1 MNRITINGCFAALRA
16 AAIVAATAALIA
28 AAPAQAQTQT
38 QTQSDRALSPTQAWI
53 EGIEDPSLGYRAWIH
68 GIVPA
73 AAETEAPS
81 GIDAAINAFTA
92 PVASFIGKVVFFRIG
107 IEVFG
112 AGLPL
117 VVLWLVIGAVF
128 FTLYMNFIN
137 LRGFKHAIELV
148 RGDYADPNSHGE
160 VSHFQALATAVSGT
174 VGIGN
179 IGGVAVAV
187 TVGGAG
193 ATFWLIVAGFL
204 GMSTKFV
211 ECTLGVKYRQ
221 EFEDGHVS
229 GGPMYYLRKGFSDRG
244 MHGFGKFMGA
254 FYAIGIFIG
263 ALGIGN
269 MFQSNQAYVQLN
281 NVAGGALD
289 GLGWLVGL
297 VMAAVVFMVIV
308 GGIKSIARVTEKIV
322 PFMALFYCVFALIV
336 IFLNSAV
343 LPQAVANIFAG
354 AFTGEGVAGGA
365 LGALI
370 IGFQRAVF
378 SNEAGIGSA
387 SIAHS
392 AVKTDEPVT
401 EGIVSLLEPFI
412 DTIVIC
418 TITALVIGTAQVADP
433 YFAGDAQGVAMT
445 SAAFAREFSWFPLPL
460 AFAAVLFAFSTMIS
474 WSYYGLKGWSYLF
487 GESAK
492 SQINYKV
499 IFCAFVALGCVV
511 QLGPILDISDA
522 LVFLICVPNILGL
535 YFLAPIVKKEMNS
548 YFARIDSGDI
558 KKYK

>member
-1 MNRITINGCFAALRA
+1 MKRFFSLVTLLLGSISTAHAGIDDAINS
-16 AAIVAATAALIA
+16 ATAPI
-28 AAPAQAQTQT
+28 
-38 QTQSDRALSPTQAWI
+38 
-53 EGIEDPSLGYRAWIH
+53 
-68 GIVPA
+68 
-73 AAETEAPS
+73 
-81 GIDAAINAFTA
+81 
-92 PVASFIGKVVFFRIG
+92 ASFIGQVVFFKIP
-107 IEVFG
+107 IFG
-112 AGLPL
+112 AQLPV
-117 VVLWLVIGAVF
+117 VVLWLVVGAVF
-128 FTLYMNFIN
+128 FTFYMGFIN
-137 LRGFKHAIELV
+137 LRGFKHAIQLV

-187 TVGGAG
+187 TVGGPG
-193 ATFWLIVAGFL
+193 ATFWLIMAGFL

-211 ECTLGVKYRQ
+211 ECTLGVKYRK
-221 EFEDGHVS
+221 EFDDGHVS
-229 GGPMYYLRKGFSDRG
+229 GGPMYYLRQGFKDRG
-244 MHGFGKFMGA
+244 MEGFGKFMGT

-281 NVAGGALD
+281 NVSGGALD

-297 VMAAVVFMVIV
+297 ILAGVVFAVII

-322 PFMALFYCVFALIV
+322 PFMAVFYCLFAIIV
-336 IFLNSAV
+336 ILMNVGS
-343 LPQAVANIFAG
+343 LPQAIANIFTG

-365 LGALI
+365 LGAMI

-387 SIAHS
+387 SIAHA

-433 YFAGDAQGVAMT
+433 NFAGDALGVAMT
-445 SAAFAREFSWFPLPL
+445 SAAFEREFSWFPIPL
-460 AFAAVLFAFSTMIS
+460 AFAALLFAFSTMIS
-474 WSYYGLKGWSYLF
+474 WSYYGLKGWTYMF
-487 GESAK
+487 GEDERG
-492 SQINYKV
+492 QTIYKI
-499 IFCAFVALGCVV
+499 IFCAFVALGCIV

-535 YFLAPIVKKEMNS
+535 YFLAPIVKREMIS
-548 YFARIDSGDI
+548 YFARVESGEI
-558 KKYK
+558 RKFK

>member
-1 MNRITINGCFAALRA
+1 MKRFMGMLVLLAGSHSSAQAGIDDVINS
-16 AAIVAATAALIA
+16 ATAPIATLIG
-28 AAPAQAQTQT
+28 Q
-38 QTQSDRALSPTQAWI
+38 I
-53 EGIEDPSLGYRAWIH
+53 
-68 GIVPA
+68 
-73 AAETEAPS
+73 
-81 GIDAAINAFTA
+81 
-92 PVASFIGKVVFFRIG
+92 VFFKIP
-107 IEVFG
+107 IFG
-112 AGLPL
+112 AQLPV
-117 VVLWLVIGAVF
+117 VVLWLVVGAVF
-128 FTLYMNFIN
+128 FTFYMGFIN
-137 LRGFKHAIELV
+137 LRGFKHAIQLV
-148 RGDYADPNSHGE
+148 RGDYADPNSSGE

-187 TVGGAG
+187 TVGGPG
-193 ATFWLIVAGFL
+193 ATFWLIMAGFL

-211 ECTLGVKYRQ
+211 ECTLGVKYRK
-221 EFEDGHVS
+221 EFDDGHVS
-229 GGPMYYLRKGFSDRG
+229 GGPMYYLRQGFKERG
-244 MHGFGKFMGA
+244 MEGFGKFMGT

-281 NVAGGALD
+281 NVSGGALD

-297 VMAAVVFMVIV
+297 ILAGVVFSVIV

-322 PFMALFYCVFALIV
+322 PFMAIFYCLFSIIV
-336 IFLNSAV
+336 ILMNVGS
-343 LPQAVANIFAG
+343 LPQAIANIFTG

-365 LGALI
+365 LGAMI

-392 AVKTDEPVT
+392 AVRTDEPVT

-418 TITALVIGTAQVADP
+418 TITALVIGTAQVAAPD
-433 YFAGDAQGVAMT
+433 FAGDSIGVAMT
-445 SAAFAREFSWFPLPL
+445 SAAFEREFSWFPIPL
-460 AFAAVLFAFSTMIS
+460 AFAALMFAFSTMIS
-474 WSYYGLKGWSYLF
+474 WSNYGLKGWTYLF
-487 GESAK
+487 GEDERG
-492 SQINYKV
+492 QTIYK
-499 IFCAFVALGCVV
+499 ILFCVFVALGCVV

-535 YFLAPIVKKEMNS
+535 YFLAPIVKREMIS
-548 YFARIDSGDI
+548 YFARVESGEI
-558 KKYK
+558 RKFK

>member
-1 MNRITINGCFAALRA
+1 MKRLFYALSVIMISVSNAQAGIDDAINS
-16 AAIVAATAALIA
+16 ATAPIA
-28 AAPAQAQTQT
+28 T
-38 QTQSDRALSPTQAWI
+38 L
-53 EGIEDPSLGYRAWIH
+53 
-68 GIVPA
+68 
-73 AAETEAPS
+73 
-81 GIDAAINAFTA
+81 
-92 PVASFIGKVVFFRIG
+92 IGKIVFFKIP
-107 IEVFG
+107 VFG
-112 AGLPL
+112 AQLPV
-117 VVLWLVIGAVF
+117 VVLWLVVGAVF
-128 FTLYMNFIN
+128 FTFYMGFIN

-148 RGDYADPNSHGE
+148 RGDYADPHSHGE

-187 TVGGAG
+187 TVGGPG
-193 ATFWLIVAGFL
+193 ATFWLILAGFL

-211 ECTLGVKYRQ
+211 ECTLGVKYRK

-229 GGPMYYLRKGFSDRG
+229 GGPMYYLRQGFADRG
-244 MHGFGKFMGA
+244 MEGFGKFMGT

-281 NVAGGALD
+281 QVSGGALD

-297 VMAAVVFMVIV
+297 ILAAVVFSVIV

-322 PFMALFYCVFALIV
+322 PFMAVFYCLFAIIV
-336 IFLNSAV
+336 ILMNYSSI
-343 LPQAVANIFAG
+343 PQAISNVFNG

-365 LGALI
+365 LGAMI

-418 TITALVIGTAQVADP
+418 TITAMVIGTAQVAAPD
-433 YFAGDAQGVAMT
+433 FAHGAQGVAMT
-445 SAAFAREFSWFPLPL
+445 SAAFEREFSWFPIPL
-460 AFAAVLFAFSTMIS
+460 AFAALLFAFSTMIS
-474 WSYYGLKGWSYLF
+474 WSYYGLKGWTYLF
-487 GESAK
+487 GESERG
-492 SQINYKV
+492 QTIYKL
-499 IFCAFVALGCVV
+499 IFCVFVALGCVV

-548 YFARIDSGDI
+548 YFARIKSGEI
-558 KKYK
+558 RKFK

>member
-1 MNRITINGCFAALRA
+1 MSR
-16 AAIVAATAALIA
+16 LIA
-28 AAPAQAQTQT
+28 ALLPLAVLPSPA
-38 QTQSDRALSPTQAWI
+38 L
-53 EGIEDPSLGYRAWIH
+53 
-68 GIVPA
+68 A
-73 AAETEAPS
+73 A
-81 GIDAAINAFTA
+81 GIDETINNLTA
-92 PVASFIGKVVFFRIG
+92 PLATLIGQIVFFK
-107 IEVFG
+107 VTLFG

-117 VVLWLVIGAVF
+117 VVLWLVAGAVF
-128 FTLYMNFIN
+128 FTFYMGFVN

-148 RGDYADPNSHGE
+148 RGDYADPDSAGE

-187 TVGGAG
+187 TVGGPG
-193 ATFWLIVAGFL
+193 ATFWLILAGFL

-211 ECTLGVKYRQ
+211 ECTLGVKYRN
-221 EFEDGHVS
+221 ENPDGSVS
-229 GGPMYYLRKGFSDRG
+229 GGPMYYLSKGFAERG
-244 MHGFGKFMGA
+244 MEGFGKVIGT
-254 FYAIGIFIG
+254 FYAIGIFVG

-281 NVAGGALD
+281 TVAGGRLD
-289 GLGWLVGL
+289 GYGWLIGL
-297 VMAAVVFMVIV
+297 ILAAVVFAVII

-322 PFMALFYCVFALIV
+322 PFMAVFYCVFAIIV
-336 IFLNSAV
+336 ILMNFTAI
-343 LPQAVANIFAG
+343 PEAIANVFTG

-401 EGIVSLLEPFI
+401 EGYVSLLEPFI

-418 TITALVIGTAQVADP
+418 TITAMVIGTSQVADP
-433 YFAGDAQGVAMT
+433 GFAGEATGVAMT
-445 SAAFAREFSWFPLPL
+445 SAAFERQLSWFPLPL
-460 AFAAVLFAFSTMIS
+460 AFAALLFAFSTMIS
-474 WSYYGLKGWSYLF
+474 WSYYGLKGWTYLF
-487 GESAK
+487 GEGDAG
-492 SQINYKV
+492 QTVYKL

-535 YFLAPIVKKEMNS
+535 YFLAPIVRREMDD
-548 YFARIDSGDI
+548 YRARLARGEIR
-558 KKYK
+558 KYA

>member
-1 MNRITINGCFAALRA
+1 MRRIFLTLSLFCASLNNAYAGIDETIND
-16 AAIVAATAALIA
+16 ATAPIA
-28 AAPAQAQTQT
+28 AWVGQ
-38 QTQSDRALSPTQAWI
+38 
-53 EGIEDPSLGYRAWIH
+53 
-68 GIVPA
+68 
-73 AAETEAPS
+73 
-81 GIDAAINAFTA
+81 
-92 PVASFIGKVVFFRIG
+92 VVFFKITL
-107 IEVFG
+107 FG
-112 AGLPL
+112 AQLPV
-117 VVLWLVIGAVF
+117 VVLWLVVGAVF
-128 FTLYMNFIN
+128 FTFYMNFIN

-148 RGDYADPNSHGE
+148 RGDYADPNSSGE

-211 ECTLGVKYRQ
+211 ECTLGVKYRK

-229 GGPMYYLRKGFSDRG
+229 GGPMYYLRQGFSERG
-244 MHGFGKFMGA
+244 MEGFGKFMGT
-254 FYAIGIFIG
+254 FYAVGIFIG

-281 NVAGGALD
+281 SVTGGALD

-297 VMAAVVFMVIV
+297 ILAAVVFSVII

-322 PFMALFYCVFALIV
+322 PFMAVFYCLFAIIV
-336 IFLNSAV
+336 ILMNANTI
-343 LPQAVANIFAG
+343 PTAIGNIFSG

-365 LGALI
+365 LGAMI

-392 AVKTDEPVT
+392 AVRTNEPVT

-433 YFAGDAQGVAMT
+433 SFAGDAKGVAMT
-445 SAAFAREFSWFPLPL
+445 SAAFEREFSWFPIPL
-460 AFAAVLFAFSTMIS
+460 AFAALLFAFSTMIS
-474 WSYYGLKGWSYLF
+474 WSYYGLKGWTYLF
-487 GESAK
+487 GESDTG
-492 SQINYKV
+492 QTIYKI
-499 IFCAFVALGCVV
+499 IFCVFVALGCVV
-511 QLGPILDISDA
+511 ELGPILDISDA

-535 YFLAPIVKKEMNS
+535 YFLAPIVKREMIS
-548 YFARIDSGDI
+548 YFARIESGEI
-558 KKYK
+558 KKFK

>member
-1 MNRITINGCFAALRA
+1 MASPIITNEVCSMYKKSLRNIALGL
-16 AAIVAATAALIA
+16 IGFLITATAHAQGGSNPLAWFDGIDTAVNDMTAPIA
-28 AAPAQAQTQT
+28 AVFGQ
-38 QTQSDRALSPTQAWI
+38 I
-53 EGIEDPSLGYRAWIH
+53 
-68 GIVPA
+68 
-73 AAETEAPS
+73 
-81 GIDAAINAFTA
+81 
-92 PVASFIGKVVFFRIG
+92 VFFKIPM
-107 IEVFG
+107 FG
-112 AGLPL
+112 AQLPV

-128 FTLYMNFIN
+128 FTFYMGFIN

-148 RGDYADPNSHGE
+148 RGDYSDPKSQGE

-187 TVGGAG
+187 AIGGAG

-211 ECTLGVKYRQ
+211 ECTLGVKYREQ
-221 EFEDGHVS
+221 FPDGHVS
-229 GGPMYYLRKGFSDRG
+229 GGPMYYLRKGFADRG
-244 MHGFGKFMGA
+244 MHGFGRFMGA
-254 FYAIGIFIG
+254 FYALGIFIG

-281 NVAGGALD
+281 HVAGGGLD

-297 VMAAVVFMVIV
+297 IMAAVVFMVII

-322 PFMALFYCVFALIV
+322 PFMAIFYCLFALVV
-336 IFLNSAV
+336 ILLNSAV
-343 LPQAVANIFAG
+343 LPQAISNIFVG

-365 LGALI
+365 IGVLV

-387 SIAHS
+387 SIAHA
-392 AVKTDEPVT
+392 AVRTKEPVT

-433 YFAGDAQGVAMT
+433 NFAGDAQGVAMT
-445 SAAFAREFSWFPLPL
+445 SAAFEREFTWFPIPL
-460 AFAAVLFAFSTMIS
+460 AIAAVLFAFSTMIA
-474 WSYYGLKGWSYLF
+474 WSYYGLKGWTYLF
-487 GESAK
+487 GESTF
-492 SQINYKV
+492 SQTNYKV
-499 IFCAFVALGCVV
+499 LFCAFVVLGCVV

-535 YFLAPIVKKEMNS
+535 YFLAPIVKREMNA
-548 YFARIDSGDI
+548 YFARIESGEI
-558 KKYK
+558 KKFK

>member
-1 MNRITINGCFAALRA
+1 MSRLLT
-16 AAIVAATAALIA
+16 ALITVFLFS
-28 AAPAQAQTQT
+28 APAQAGF
-38 QTQSDRALSPTQAWI
+38 D
-53 EGIEDPSLGYRAWIH
+53 
-68 GIVPA
+68 
-73 AAETEAPS
+73 ET
-81 GIDAAINAFTA
+81 INELTA
-92 PVASFIGKVVFFRIG
+92 PIASAIGSFVFFKIPL
-107 IEVFG
+107 FG
-112 AGLPL
+112 AELPL

-128 FTLYMNFIN
+128 FTFYMGFVNIG
-137 LRGFKHAIELV
+137 GFKHALQLV
-148 RGDYADPNSHGE
+148 RGDYADPDSPGE

-187 TVGGAG
+187 TIGGAG

-221 EFEDGHVS
+221 ENPDGSVS
-229 GGPMYYLRKGFSDRG
+229 GGPMYYMRKGFEERG
-244 MHGFGKFMGA
+244 MGGFGKFMGT

-281 NVAGGALD
+281 TVAGGGLD

-297 VMAAVVFMVIV
+297 ILAAVVFAVII

-322 PFMALFYCVFALIV
+322 PFMAIFYCLFAIIV
-336 IFLNSAV
+336 ILMNYASIPA
-343 LPQAVANIFAG
+343 AIGNIFAG
-354 AFTGEGVAGGA
+354 AFTGEGVQGGA
-365 LGALI
+365 IGALI

-387 SIAHS
+387 SIAHA
-392 AVKTDEPVT
+392 AVRTPEPVT
-401 EGIVSLLEPFI
+401 EGYVSLLEPFI

-418 TITALVIGTAQVADP
+418 TITALVIGTSQVADP
-433 YFAGDAQGVAMT
+433 NFAGEATGVAMT
-445 SAAFAREFSWFPLPL
+445 SAAFERQISWFPLPL
-460 AFAAVLFAFSTMIS
+460 AFGALLFAFSTMIS
-474 WSYYGLKGWSYLF
+474 WSYYGLKGWTYLF
-487 GESAK
+487 GEGHMG
-492 SQINYKV
+492 QTIYKL
-499 IFCAFVALGCVV
+499 IFCAFVALGCMV

-535 YFLAPIVKKEMNS
+535 YVLAPVVRAEMLS
-548 YFARIDSGDI
+548 YKARLQSGEI
-558 KKYK
+558 QRYSH

>member
-1 MNRITINGCFAALRA
+1 MIRFFSVFGLMIACMANAYAGIDEAINS
-16 AAIVAATAALIA
+16 ATAPIATLIG
-28 AAPAQAQTQT
+28 Q
-38 QTQSDRALSPTQAWI
+38 I
-53 EGIEDPSLGYRAWIH
+53 
-68 GIVPA
+68 
-73 AAETEAPS
+73 
-81 GIDAAINAFTA
+81 
-92 PVASFIGKVVFFRIG
+92 VFFKIP
-107 IEVFG
+107 VFG
-112 AGLPL
+112 AQLPV
-117 VVLWLVIGAVF
+117 VVLWLVVGAVF
-128 FTLYMNFIN
+128 FTFYMGFIN
-137 LRGFKHAIELV
+137 IRGFKHAIALV
-148 RGDYADPNSHGE
+148 RGDYSDPNSHGE
-160 VSHFQALATAVSGT
+160 VSHFQALATAISGT

-211 ECTLGVKYRQ
+211 ECTLGVKYRS
-221 EFEDGHVS
+221 EFDDGHVS
-229 GGPMYYLRKGFSDRG
+229 GGPMYYLRKGFSERG
-244 MHGFGKFMGA
+244 MEGFGKFMGT
-254 FYAIGIFIG
+254 FYAVGIFIG

-281 NVAGGALD
+281 NVSGGALD

-297 VMAAVVFMVIV
+297 ILAGVVFLVIV
-308 GGIKSIARVTEKIV
+308 GGIKSIARVTEKVV
-322 PFMALFYCVFALIV
+322 PFMAIFYCLFAVIV
-336 IFLNSAV
+336 ILMNIGSI
-343 LPQAVANIFAG
+343 PQAIANIFTG

-365 LGALI
+365 LGAMI

-387 SIAHS
+387 SIAHA

-401 EGIVSLLEPFI
+401 EGVVSLLEPFI

-433 YFAGDAQGVAMT
+433 NFAGGAQGVAMT
-445 SAAFAREFSWFPLPL
+445 SAAFEREFSWFPIPL
-460 AFAAVLFAFSTMIS
+460 AFAALLFAFSTMIS
-474 WSYYGLKGWSYLF
+474 WSYYGLKGWTYLF
-487 GESAK
+487 GEGLTG
-492 SQINYKV
+492 QTVYKIV
-499 IFCAFVALGCVV
+499 FCAFVALGCVV

-535 YFLAPIVKKEMNS
+535 YFLAPIVKREMES
-548 YFARIDSGDI
+548 YFARVQSGEI

>member
-1 MNRITINGCFAALRA
+1 MRR
-16 AAIVAATAALIA
+16 LISMLVLMA
-28 AAPAQAQTQT
+28 GSISSAQAT
-38 QTQSDRALSPTQAWI
+38 
-53 EGIEDPSLGYRAWIH
+53 
-68 GIVPA
+68 
-73 AAETEAPS
+73 
-81 GIDAAINAFTA
+81 GIDAAINAATA
-92 PVASFIGKVVFFRIG
+92 PIATLIGQIVFFKIP
-107 IEVFG
+107 IFG
-112 AGLPL
+112 AQLPV
-117 VVLWLVIGAVF
+117 VVLWLVVGAVF
-128 FTLYMNFIN
+128 FTFYMGFIN

-148 RGDYADPNSHGE
+148 RGDYADPDSHGE

-211 ECTLGVKYRQ
+211 ECTLGVKYRN

-229 GGPMYYLRKGFSDRG
+229 GGPMYYLRQGFKERG
-244 MHGFGKFMGA
+244 MEGFGKFMGT

-281 NVAGGALD
+281 NVSGGALD

-297 VMAAVVFMVIV
+297 ILAAVVFSVIV

-322 PFMALFYCVFALIV
+322 PFMAVFYCLFAIIV
-336 IFLNSAV
+336 ILMNAGSS
-343 LPQAVANIFAG
+343 PQAIANLFSG

-365 LGALI
+365 LGAMI

-392 AVKTDEPVT
+392 AVRTDEPVT
-401 EGIVSLLEPFI
+401 EGVVSLLEPFI

-418 TITALVIGTAQVADP
+418 TITALVIGTAQVANP
-433 YFAGDAQGVAMT
+433 AFAGDATGVAMT
-445 SAAFAREFSWFPLPL
+445 SAAFEREFSWFPIPL
-460 AFAAVLFAFSTMIS
+460 AFAALLFAFSTMIS
-474 WSYYGLKGWSYLF
+474 WSYYGLKGWTYLF
-487 GESAK
+487 GEGERG
-492 SQINYKV
+492 QTIYKV

-535 YFLAPIVKKEMNS
+535 YFLAPIVKREMNS
-548 YFARIDSGDI
+548 YFARIQSGEI
-558 KKYK
+558 KKFK

>member
-1 MNRITINGCFAALRA
+1 MKSLIRKYRKSLTGFLVFILSAGC
-16 AAIVAATAALIA
+16 
-28 AAPAQAQTQT
+28 AQAQDT
-38 QTQSDRALSPTQAWI
+38 
-53 EGIEDPSLGYRAWIH
+53 E
-68 GIVPA
+68 
-73 AAETEAPS
+73 AAET
-81 GIDAAINAFTA
+81 GIDATINALTA
-92 PVASFIGKVVFFRIG
+92 PVADLIGNIVFFKIT
-107 IEVFG
+107 IFD
-112 AGLPL
+112 AQLPL
-117 VVLWLVIGAVF
+117 VVLWLVIGAIF
-128 FTLYMNFIN
+128 FTVYMGFIN
-137 LRGFKHAIELV
+137 IRGFKHAIHLV

-193 ATFWLIVAGFL
+193 ATFWLIVAGLL

-211 ECTLGVKYRQ
+211 ECTLGVKYRH

-229 GGPMYYLRKGFSDRG
+229 GGPMYYLQKGFSDRG
-244 MHGFGKFMGA
+244 MQGFGNFMGT

-281 NVAGGALD
+281 NVTGGALD
-289 GLGWLVGL
+289 GYGWLVGL
-297 VMAAVVFMVIV
+297 IMAAVVFMVII
-308 GGIKSIARVTEKIV
+308 GGIKSIAKVTEKIV
-322 PFMALFYCVFALIV
+322 PFMAFFYCLFAIIV
-336 IFLNSAV
+336 ILMNITS
-343 LPQAVANIFAG
+343 LPQAVANVFTG

-392 AVKTDEPVT
+392 AVKTNEPVT
-401 EGIVSLLEPFI
+401 EGFVSLLEPFI

-418 TITALVIGTAQVADP
+418 TITAMVIGTAQVADP
-433 YFAGDAQGVAMT
+433 NFAGEAQGVAMT
-445 SAAFAREFSWFPLPL
+445 SAAFEREISWFPIPL

-474 WSYYGLKGWSYLF
+474 WSYYGLKGWTYLF
-487 GESAK
+487 GESDK

-499 IFCAFVALGCVV
+499 IFCIFVALGCIV
-511 QLGPILDISDA
+511 QLDPILAISDA

-535 YFLAPIVKKEMNS
+535 YFLAPIVKREMESYLARLESGEIKSFRKEKLQQK
-548 YFARIDSGDI
+548 A
-558 KKYK
+558 

>member
-1 MNRITINGCFAALRA
+1 MYRILFAIILVLITPQLAYAGFDESINAL
-16 AAIVAATAALIA
+16 TAPIA
-28 AAPAQAQTQT
+28 AFVGQ
-38 QTQSDRALSPTQAWI
+38 L
-53 EGIEDPSLGYRAWIH
+53 
-68 GIVPA
+68 
-73 AAETEAPS
+73 
-81 GIDAAINAFTA
+81 
-92 PVASFIGKVVFFRIG
+92 VFFKIPL
-107 IEVFG
+107 FG
-112 AGLPL
+112 AQLPL

-128 FTLYMNFIN
+128 FTFYMGFVNI
-137 LRGFKHAIELV
+137 RGFKHAIELV
-148 RGDYADPNSHGE
+148 RGDYADPNSPGE

-187 TVGGAG
+187 TVGGPG

-211 ECTLGVKYRQ
+211 ECTLGVKYRT
-221 EFEDGHVS
+221 ENPDASVS
-229 GGPMYYLRKGFSDRG
+229 GGPMYYLSKGFAERG
-244 MHGFGKFMGA
+244 MAGFGKFMGT

-281 NVAGGALD
+281 TVAGGRLD

-297 VMAAVVFMVIV
+297 LLAGVVFAVII

-322 PFMALFYCVFALIV
+322 PFMAIFYCIFAIIV
-336 IFLNSAV
+336 ILMNITTIPEAIG
-343 LPQAVANIFAG
+343 NIFTG

-387 SIAHS
+387 SIAHA
-392 AVKTDEPVT
+392 AVRTPEPVT
-401 EGIVSLLEPFI
+401 EGYVSLLEPFI

-418 TITALVIGTAQVADP
+418 TITALVIGTSQVADP
-433 YFAGDAQGVAMT
+433 NFANGATGVAMT
-445 SAAFAREFSWFPLPL
+445 SAAFERQLSWFPLPL
-460 AFAAVLFAFSTMIS
+460 AFAALLFAFSTMIS
-474 WSYYGLKGWSYLF
+474 WSYYGLKGWTYLF
-487 GESAK
+487 GEG
-492 SQINYKV
+492 QTGQTIYKL
-499 IFCAFVALGCVV
+499 IFCAFVALGCMV

-535 YFLAPIVKKEMNS
+535 YFLAPIVKAEMTS
-548 YFARIDSGDI
+548 YMARLESGEI
-558 KKYK
+558 KRYKN

>member
-1 MNRITINGCFAALRA
+1 MRFIIALFALTVLSAPAHAGIDETIN
-16 AAIVAATAALIA
+16 
-28 AAPAQAQTQT
+28 
-38 QTQSDRALSPTQAWI
+38 
-53 EGIEDPSLGYRAWIH
+53 
-68 GIVPA
+68 
-73 AAETEAPS
+73 
-81 GIDAAINAFTA
+81 NFTA
-92 PVASFIGKVVFFRIG
+92 PIATLIGQLVFFKITL
-107 IEVFG
+107 FG

-117 VVLWLVIGAVF
+117 VVLWLVAGAVF
-128 FTLYMNFIN
+128 FTFYMGFVN
-137 LRGFKHAIELV
+137 LRGFRHAVHLV
-148 RGDYADPNSHGE
+148 RGDYSDPNSAGE

-187 TVGGAG
+187 TVGGPG

-211 ECTLGVKYRQ
+211 ECTLGVKYRT
-221 EFEDGHVS
+221 ENPDGSVS
-229 GGPMYYLRKGFSDRG
+229 GGPMYYLRKGFEDRG
-244 MHGFGKFMGA
+244 MAGFGKFMGT
-254 FYAIGIFIG
+254 FYAVGIFIG

-281 NVAGGALD
+281 TVTGGALD
-289 GLGWLVGL
+289 GYGWLVGL
-297 VMAAVVFMVIV
+297 ILAGVVFMVII

-322 PFMALFYCVFALIV
+322 PFMAVFYCFFAIIV
-336 IFLNSAV
+336 ILMNFASIPAAV
-343 LPQAVANIFAG
+343 SNIFAG

-387 SIAHS
+387 SIAHA
-392 AVKTDEPVT
+392 AVRTNEPVT
-401 EGIVSLLEPFI
+401 EGYVSLLEPFI

-418 TITALVIGTAQVADP
+418 TITALVIGTSQVAAP
-433 YFAGDAQGVAMT
+433 GFAGEATGVAMT
-445 SAAFAREFSWFPLPL
+445 SAAFERQLSWFPVPL
-460 AFAAVLFAFSTMIS
+460 AFAALLFAFSTMIS
-474 WSYYGLKGWSYLF
+474 WSYYGLKGWTYLF
-487 GESAK
+487 GEG
-492 SQINYKV
+492 QTGQTVYKL

-535 YFLAPIVKKEMNS
+535 YFLAPIVKAEMNA
-548 YFARIDSGDI
+548 YLGKIASGEI
-558 KKYK
+558 KKFKH